1 MVDTASRPD
10 TSVANAAVRD
20 ALAKLGDHHS
30 FLLDSAQVHGL
41 DDPSPDGSTP
51 YQIRIIAAH
60 IGYASIA
67 AYTAQDSATM
77 QRYAIDFQAR
87 LRSIGEQASC
97 GWIVDLRGNTGG
109 NMWPMLAG
117 VGPILGDGPAGQFVS
132 RDSAISWG
140 YTNGSAWLGSD
151 TLVQVPKPLVLPFHS
166 LPVAVLTDS
175 MTGSS
180 GEAIA
185 ISFRGRPRTRSFGT
199 PTYGL
204 TTGNDGYELPG
215 GSMLFLTTVIEA
227 DRSGTLFG
235 GQLMPDSLTSAE
247 DALSAAVTWLQLAG
261 CPGPS

>member
-1 MVDTASRPD
+1 MVDTASKPD

-30 FLLDSAQVHGL
+30 FLLDSAQVHGM

-51 YQIRIIAAH
+51 YNIRLISGH
-60 IGYASIA
+60 VGYASIA

-87 LRSIGEQASC
+87 LRRIAKQASC

-117 VGPILGDGPAGQFVS
+117 IGPLLGNGAAGRFVS
-132 RDSAISWG
+132 RDSAIAWG
-140 YTNGSAWLGSD
+140 YTDGSAWEGVD
-151 TLVQVPKPLVLPFHS
+151 TIVKVPNPLVLPFRS
-166 LPVAVLTDS
+166 VPVAVLTDS
-175 MTGSS
+175 MTASS
-180 GEAIA
+180 GESIA
-185 ISFRGRPRTRSFGT
+185 ISFRERPRTRSFGT

-204 TTGNDGYELPG
+204 TTGNEGYDLPG

-235 GQLMPDSLTSAE
+235 GQLIPDSLTAAE
-247 DALSAAVTWLQLAG
+247 DALPAAESWLRSAS
-261 CPGPS
+261 CPGSS